1 MEIKDKQGNIELLK
15 LKKTAFLCSRK
26 IPASVV
32 LKCYDWAIE
41 QREVGNCIISGFHS
55 VIEKDVFYY
64 LIKGTQPIII
74 VVARGMKKKVEP
86 ELLKPVEEGRLLIIT
101 SFEKTI
107 KQVTRETAEKRNRFM
122 IEIADEIV
130 TGHASKG
137 GMLERLIAEVKEKKV
152 TFIE

>member
-1 MEIKDKQGNIELLK
+1 
-15 LKKTAFLCSRK
+15 
-26 IPASVV
+26 
-32 LKCYDWAIE
+32 
-41 QREVGNCIISGFHS
+41 
-55 VIEKDVFYY
+55 
-64 LIKGTQPIII
+64 
-74 VVARGMKKKVEP
+74 MKKKVEP